1 MTRKL
6 GILTLVIAC
15 CLGAH
20 GAISPGAIR
29 GTVRNTAG
37 VPQLGAVV
45 EVLANSASQIQT
57 VVTDAK
63 GSFTIAGL
71 LPGIYTVRVT
81 APSFLPTI
89 RERVR
94 VQPGAN
100 LLINL
105 TMNTL
110 FEAIQLVPRHRN
122 SAEADDDWRWALRSM
137 ANRPILRLIGDQPL
151 VVVQRDS
158 DGDEGVLKARVSFL
172 SSTDG
177 DAAMNSSA
185 NFHVEQSVF
194 TKHDVPQRWS
204 LTGGMVSATNPNAVL
219 RAAYSREL
227 PDGSFPE
234 IAISAKHF
242 AGLDPGQPA
251 IQALALSVANSM
263 AFGEKLG
270 LDYGG
275 EAQMLQYRERATSF
289 RPFAAF
295 NAHPTS
301 NTALQYRYAS
311 SQPSLRAAK
320 GFDTAPSDLS
330 ESNPMVSM
338 TGLGQRIERDMHQE
352 VSISQR
358 FGRNKVQVAAY
369 SDVVHNAAL
378 TGTGYFTDETNFLI
392 GDPFSGI
399 FTYNGGN
406 LHTHGVRAVYSHP
419 VARGLEGT
427 VDYAYGG
434 VLTAPESLVQVSQTA
449 TGLETVNRHAAAAK
463 LTGTLK
469 PTKTTV
475 IASYRW
481 LSGSALTPVD
491 MFNASAGETDPYL
504 SFFLRQ
510 PIPSM
515 HFLPSGLE
523 ALVDVRNLL
532 AQGYRPVLSADGST
546 VYLVQ
551 GSRYIRAGLAFNF

>member
-1 MTRKL
+1 
-6 GILTLVIAC
+6 
-15 CLGAH
+15 
-20 GAISPGAIR
+20 
-29 GTVRNTAG
+29 
-37 VPQLGAVV
+37 
-45 EVLANSASQIQT
+45 
-57 VVTDAK
+57 
-63 GSFTIAGL
+63 
-71 LPGIYTVRVT
+71 
-81 APSFLPTI
+81 
-89 RERVR
+89 
-94 VQPGAN
+94 
-100 LLINL
+100 
-105 TMNTL
+105 
-110 FEAIQLVPRHRN
+110 
-122 SAEADDDWRWALRSM
+122 
-137 ANRPILRLIGDQPL
+137 
-151 VVVQRDS
+151 
-158 DGDEGVLKARVSFL
+158 
-172 SSTDG
+172 
-177 DAAMNSSA
+177 
-185 NFHVEQSVF
+185 
-194 TKHDVPQRWS
+194 
-204 LTGGMVSATNPNAVL
+204 
-219 RAAYSREL
+219 
-227 PDGSFPE
+227 
-234 IAISAKHF
+234 
-242 AGLDPGQPA
+242 
-251 IQALALSVANSM
+251 
-263 AFGEKLG
+263 
-270 LDYGG
+270 
-275 EAQMLQYRERATSF
+275 
-289 RPFAAF
+289 
-295 NAHPTS
+295 
-301 NTALQYRYAS
+301 
-311 SQPSLRAAK
+311 
-320 GFDTAPSDLS
+320 
-330 ESNPMVSM
+330 M